1 MEIHKR
7 PHSKSKLIVAI
18 STALVLLL
26 LVSTTPFIAMAT
38 TNDAWLENENDAKVL
53 HWNIPSNKDDIDG
66 FIIKINGDIT
76 YIEGNTTSYF
86 DITEL
91 LQDAGEYNIFVYSS
105 INGKEVLIGSCS
117 TITTITLG
125 SVTNIAFSKGILSW
139 NKVKHADKYIV
150 FVNNILVA
158 TTNENIT
165 NLSSMLALSGEYD
178 IIIFPFSENEHI
190 FSSGASHK
198 TVMVKSSIDMP
209 IDVYVFNYL
218 DSMVLSWQ
226 GIDGMTYSYT
236 LSSSSTS
243 TTNTLISTSLTLNN
257 LEDGTYTFSLY
268 GNDGNIDY
276 NFGTTTFSVVNGQV
290 SYE

>member
-26 LVSTTPFIAMAT
+26 LVSTIPFIAMAT

-91 LQDAGEYNIFVYSS
+91 LQNAGEYNIFVYSS
-105 INGKEVLIGSCS
+105 INGEEVLIGSCS

-125 SVTNIAFSKGILSW
+125 SVTNITFSKGILSW
-139 NKVKHADKYIV
+139 NKVEHADKYVV
-150 FVNNILVA
+150 FVNNILV
-158 TTNENIT
+158 TITNENII

-178 IIIFPFSENEHI
+178 IIIFPLSENEHI

-218 DSMVLSWQ
+218 DSVVLSWQ

-236 LSSSSTS
+236 LTSSTS
-243 TTNTLISTSLTLNN
+243 SISNTITNTNISFEN
-257 LEDGTYTFSLY
+257 LEDGTYTFTLY
-268 GNDGNIDY
+268 GNDGSIDY

>member
-38 TNDAWLENENDAKVL
+38 TNDVWLENDNDAKVL
-53 HWNIPSNKDDIDG
+53 HWNIPSNKDDVDG

-105 INGKEVLIGSCS
+105 INGEEVLIGSCS

-139 NKVKHADKYIV
+139 NKVKHADKYVV
-150 FVNNILVA
+150 FVNNILV
-158 TTNENIT
+158 TITNENII

-218 DSMVLSWQ
+218 DGIVVSWQ
-226 GIDGMTYSYT
+226 GVDGITYSYT
-236 LSSSSTS
+236 LTSSTS
-243 TTNTLISTSLTLNN
+243 SIPSTTTNTNISFEN
-257 LEDGTYTFSLY
+257 LEDGTYAFTLCGS
-268 GNDGNIDY
+268 DGSIDY

-290 SYE
+290 SYA